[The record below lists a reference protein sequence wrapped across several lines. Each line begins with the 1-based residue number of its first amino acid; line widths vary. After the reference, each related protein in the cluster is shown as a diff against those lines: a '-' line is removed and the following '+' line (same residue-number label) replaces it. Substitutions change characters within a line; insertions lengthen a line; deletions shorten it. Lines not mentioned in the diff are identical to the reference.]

1 MAKVTIYHNTN
12 CGSSNNAVAIAKDL
26 GIDAEIIQYLKTPP
40 DKATLE
46 KIIGML
52 EDPVEDLVRKDA
64 KFEKLGLDPDAYVGK
79 PKAVVDILLQHKE
92 LMQRPI
98 IIKGNKAIIGRPKDK
113 AERFLQAN

>member
-1 MAKVTIYHNTN
+1 M
-12 CGSSNNAVAIAKDL
+12 AVAKGL
-26 GIDAEIIQYLKTPP
+26 GIEPEIVQYLKSPP

-64 KFEKLGLDPDAYVGK
+64 KFEKLGLDPAAYVGK
-79 PKAVVDILLQHKE
+79 PKAVVDILLKHKE

-98 IIKGNKAIIGRPKDK
+98 IVKGNKAIIGRPKDK
-113 AERFLQAN
+113 AERFLRAK

>member
-1 MAKVTIYHNTN
+1 M
-12 CGSSNNAVAIAKDL
+12 AVAKEL
-26 GIDAEIIQYLKTPP
+26 GIDADVVQYLKTPP

-64 KFEKLGLDPDAYVGK
+64 KFEKLGLDPAAYVGK
-79 PKAVVDILLQHKE
+79 PKAVVDILLKHKE

-98 IIKGNKAIIGRPKDK
+98 IVKGNKAIIGRPKDK
-113 AERFLQAN
+113 AERFLKGK

>member
-1 MAKVTIYHNTN
+1 L
-12 CGSSNNAVAIAKDL
+12 AVAKEL
-26 GIDAEIIQYLKTPP
+26 SVEAEVIQYLKTPP

-64 KFEKLGLDPDAYVGK
+64 KFEKLGLDPATFVGK
-79 PKAVVDILLQHKE
+79 PKAVVDILLKHKE

-98 IIKGNKAIIGRPKDK
+98 IIKGNKAIIGRPKERTEKFLK
-113 AERFLQAN
+113 AK

>member
-1 MAKVTIYHNTN
+1 M
-12 CGSSNNAVAIAKDL
+12 AVAKEL
-26 GIDAEIIQYLKTPP
+26 GIDADVVQYLKTPP

-52 EDPVEDLVRKDA
+52 QDPVEDLVRKDA
-64 KFEKLGLDPDAYVGK
+64 KFEKLGLDPAAYVGK

-98 IIKGNKAIIGRPKDK
+98 IVKGNKAIIGRPKDK
-113 AERFLQAN
+113 TERFLQAK

>member
-1 MAKVTIYHNTN
+1 M
-12 CGSSNNAVAIAKDL
+12 AVAKEL
-26 GIDAEIIQYLKTPP
+26 GIDADVVQYLKTPP

-64 KFEKLGLDPDAYVGK
+64 KFEKLGLDPAAYVGK

-92 LMQRPI
+92 LMQRPVI
-98 IIKGNKAIIGRPKDK
+98 VKGNKAIIGRPKDK
-113 AERFLQAN
+113 AEKFLKAK

>member
-1 MAKVTIYHNTN
+1 M
-12 CGSSNNAVAIAKDL
+12 AVAKEL
-26 GIDAEIIQYLKTPP
+26 GVETEIIQYLKTPP
-40 DKATLE
+40 DKAALE

-64 KFEKLGLDPDAYVGK
+64 KFAKLGLDPDAYVGK

-113 AERFLQAN
+113 AEKFLKGK

>member
-1 MAKVTIYHNTN
+1 M
-12 CGSSNNAVAIAKDL
+12 AVAKEV
-26 GIDAEIIQYLKTPP
+26 GIDADIVQYLKTPP

-64 KFEKLGLDPDAYVGK
+64 KFEKLGLDPAAYVGK

-98 IIKGNKAIIGRPKDK
+98 IVKGNKAIIGRPKDK
-113 AERFLQAN
+113 AEKFLKAK

>member
-113 AERFLQAN
+113 AERFLQAK